1 VAKWSYMQEQ
11 IEKDL
16 KQAMLSGDKTKAEI
30 LRGLKSAM
38 QYEAVSLQSSDRT
51 LNDEQVQKVLAREA
65 KKRQDTAEIYK
76 NANEI
81 ERADKELSEKTV
93 IDAYLPEKLSE
104 EDIGAA
110 VAQEIEKSGAQTSAD
125 MGRVIGAVRAKLGA
139 AADGAVIAR
148 LVKEKLSK

>member
-1 VAKWSYMQEQ
+1 MQEQ

>member
-1 VAKWSYMQEQ
+1 MQEQ

-110 VAQEIEKSGAQTSAD
+110 VAQEIEKSGAQTSTD
-125 MGRVIGAVRAKLGA
+125 MGRDWLRKNFLNDYNFGHSR
-139 AADGAVIAR
+139 
-148 LVKEKLSK
+148 SW

>member
-1 VAKWSYMQEQ
+1 MQEQ

-16 KQAMLSGDKTKAEI
+16 KQAMLSGDKTKAET